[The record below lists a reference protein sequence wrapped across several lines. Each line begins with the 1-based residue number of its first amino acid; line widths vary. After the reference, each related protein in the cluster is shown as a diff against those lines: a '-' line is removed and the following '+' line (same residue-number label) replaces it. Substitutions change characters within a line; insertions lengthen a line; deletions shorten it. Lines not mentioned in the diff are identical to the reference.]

1 MLLLVAAALGVL
13 FVAYLAWRY
22 PDRAAFTPDM
32 PDAKMMPGGVPIF
45 GHAFAMRNF
54 LPVFH
59 EMVLDLA
66 REHGDVLRMSA
77 WVPGIL
83 AQDGVWTFDVR
94 DIEHVLRDP
103 YLFEKGAFMK
113 KNLTELFGRG
123 IFISDGNHW
132 KVQRKISANIFNV
145 RAFRDAYVPI
155 FAADGAR
162 LRSHLAA
169 VAARP
174 GSFVDVQEL
183 LLRSTMDSFV
193 KLSMSY
199 DVGNLEG
206 TGTFD
211 AEGRYK
217 LHDVPFSTALDS
229 INAYCI
235 RRAGNPLWPVLERF
249 NGGHERVRAWRE
261 TVDGLTGRIVEGKR
275 ARRGAGKGEVGKGE
289 GEGKDLL
296 DFFMDTVN
304 DDGSEVT
311 DEQLKDMVRNMIIAG
326 RDTTA
331 QTLSWVVYRMS
342 MHPEVADRMREE
354 MDAVLGSDKN
364 ALPSYQDIPSLRYTL
379 AVFLETLRLH
389 SNVPMNVKIATADT
403 VLPGTGTPIKAG
415 QRVRFSTFAM
425 GRLERVWGPDAGEFK
440 PGRWLDEKGGLR
452 REDSFKFAAFNAGP
466 RICLGMDMAKQEA
479 VVLMCALFRRFRLR
493 VVRED
498 DPEKWGDYEGR
509 RGRYDLQAT
518 LAVRKALDVEVDAI

>member
-1 MLLLVAAALGVL
+1 
-13 FVAYLAWRY
+13 
-22 PDRAAFTPDM
+22 
-32 PDAKMMPGGVPIF
+32 I
-45 GHAFAMRNF
+45 
-54 LPVFH
+54 
-59 EMVLDLA
+59 
-66 REHGDVLRMSA
+66 
-77 WVPGIL
+77 
-83 AQDGVWTFDVR
+83 WTFDVK

-103 YLFEKGAFMK
+103 YLFEKGEFMRT
-113 KNLTELFGRG
+113 NLTELLGRG
-123 IFISDGNHW
+123 IFNSDGNHW
-132 KVQRKISANIFNV
+132 KVQRKVSANIFNV

-155 FAADGAR
+155 FAIDATR
-162 LRSHLAA
+162 LRSHLEA
-169 VAARP
+169 VAARL
-174 GSFVDVQEL
+174 GSFVDVQDL

-206 TGTFD
+206 IGSFD
-211 AEGRYK
+211 TEGRYK
-217 LHDVPFSTALDS
+217 LHHVPFSTALDNL
-229 INAYCI
+229 NAFCI
-235 RRAGNPLWPVLERF
+235 RRTGNPFWPVLERL
-249 NGGHERVRAWRE
+249 NGGIEQVQAWRS
-261 TVDGLTGRIVEGKR
+261 TVDGLTGQIVAEKR
-275 ARRGAGKGEVGKGE
+275 ARRAGGKMQ

-296 DFFMDTVN
+296 DFFMDTTN
-304 DDGSEVT
+304 EDASEVT
-311 DEQLKDMVRNMIIAG
+311 DEKLKDMVRNMIIAG

-331 QTLSWVVYRMS
+331 QTLSWVAYRMS

-518 LAVRKALDVEVDAI
+518 LAVRKALDVVVETV